1 MDEWAVTL
9 MISAIYPS
17 SLAHISA
24 YSLIITG
31 VSILFGSHVGR
42 FAVSWSES
50 RSRLK
55 IVVASIVVQKVSIA
69 VSAGLL
75 LRLFFMDLEDKT
87 GSLLFFAA
95 VTAAGAAQRLAHRAS
110 VIAVEKDWAVVLV
123 RGDALLQTVLNAY
136 LRRVDL
142 VCKLA
147 APLFV
152 SLVAIPLSV
161 PWTMLVVTAV
171 SLASIPIEILLIRLV
186 FFSSIDLQSHVKES
200 VSAESIVKSGTD
212 ELVPLEIYPESQAPN
227 DGSFR
232 EHDADAQI
240 SAITLTEMNAKKSA
254 EAASENEGHSKMST
268 VSNAAQPELP
278 PPIQDEIRP
287 SEASIELPSNSAT
300 ISKPEAIAK
309 PSFYSS
315 WKIYFTH
322 KIFLASFSVCLLY
335 FTSLS
340 FAGVMTTYLLAESY
354 SPTFL
359 AVMRSLCVLSG
370 LSATFIAPH
379 LIQRIGLIR
388 TGLASVWFQLA
399 FLFLALIALIPNLIL
414 SRALQGTLF
423 FGGMVFSRLGLW
435 SMDLCE
441 MQILQQHVEEEFVGA
456 INGVEFSLQNVF
468 ELLSYV
474 LTLVWTRPDEF
485 WISGV
490 FSVGAVLLSAV
501 CFSLFA
507 ARFGVRD

>member
-1 MDEWAVTL
+1 MEAEVSKLRDEARDAEALHKTALEKQVGERDASLAEIRNLTQPVIAWMSRDPSKNKQIQSMRATTLLPCSYFFTTWGTRMDEWAVTL

-227 DGSFR
+227 DRSFR
-232 EHDADAQI
+232 EHDSDAQI
-240 SAITLTEMNAKKSA
+240 SAITITEKTKTST
-254 EAASENEGHSKMST
+254 EAASENEGRSKLST
-268 VSNAAQPELP
+268 VSNATQPELHA
-278 PPIQDEIRP
+278 PIQDEMD
-287 SEASIELPSNSAT
+287 
-300 ISKPEAIAK
+300 AK
-309 PSFYSS
+309 
-315 WKIYFTH
+315 
-322 KIFLASFSVCLLY
+322 
-335 FTSLS
+335 LS
-340 FAGVMTTYLLAESY
+340 
-354 SPTFL
+354 
-359 AVMRSLCVLSG
+359 
-370 LSATFIAPH
+370 
-379 LIQRIGLIR
+379 
-388 TGLASVWFQLA
+388 
-399 FLFLALIALIPNLIL
+399 FLALKAKRQAKA
-414 SRALQGTLF
+414 SQ
-423 FGGMVFSRLGLW
+423 S
-435 SMDLCE
+435 SE
-441 MQILQQHVEEEFVGA
+441 S
-456 INGVEFSLQNVF
+456 VEFNASSNANSETEIEKVVEKEVVVTVVQ
-468 ELLSYV
+468 
-474 LTLVWTRPDEF
+474 
-485 WISGV
+485 
-490 FSVGAVLLSAV
+490 A
-501 CFSLFA
+501 
-507 ARFGVRD
+507 